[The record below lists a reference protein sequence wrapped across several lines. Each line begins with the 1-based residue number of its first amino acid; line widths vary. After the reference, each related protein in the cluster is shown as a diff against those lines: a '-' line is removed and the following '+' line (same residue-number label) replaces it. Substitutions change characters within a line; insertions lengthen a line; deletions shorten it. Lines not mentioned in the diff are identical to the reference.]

1 MHFNTG
7 REYKPCLLVA
17 KATVKGFDKP
27 WSILVD
33 SGASGNYVR
42 RCSLEENPRY
52 VEALKA
58 HKGYMITVR
67 LATGALVALPK
78 VHVTLGVEFFGFDSI
93 GRCLVL
99 DLDS

>member
-27 WSILVD
+27 WSILID
-33 SGASGNYVR
+33 SGVR
-42 RCSLEENPRY
+42 CFLEGELRY

-58 HKGYMITVR
+58 HKDDTITVR
-67 LATGALVALPK
+67 LATGTLVTAPK
-78 VHVTLGVEFFGFDSI
+78 VPANLGVTFSI
-93 GRCLVL
+93 LGV
-99 DLDS
+99 SNAV